1 MIAKRRPL
9 GFSKIA
15 RELLGPACVRCEERY
30 PLEGPHSVIVL
41 VVDRDAP
48 LCREKLA
55 EPFEEFF
62 GREVSDPLAP
72 VKLEV
77 IDRATDEA
85 MMRLVA
91 MGLISPSTRA
101 IRDLGTAAENNAAAL
116 TDVERQLAQEHRRQ
130 AGRKLKMAA
139 LLGGGGLLE
148 EEREA
153 LLQAGLWLGKALAV
167 ENRIAEPGTLDDALR
182 PPHALFWGDHL
193 AAFRAFAADPSIAP
207 TAAAAALRTLAG
219 PQ

>member
-1 MIAKRRPL
+1 MI
-9 GFSKIA
+9 
-15 RELLGPACVRCEERY
+15 
-30 PLEGPHSVIVL
+30 VI

-48 LCREKLA
+48 LHREKLA
-55 EPFEEFF
+55 EPYEDFF

-85 MMRLVA
+85 MTRLVA
-91 MGLISPSTRA
+91 AGLIAPCTRA
-101 IRDLGTAAENNAAAL
+101 IRELGTTAENKTAAL
-116 TDVERQLAQEHRRQ
+116 TDAERQLAQEHRRQ

-153 LLQAGLWLGKALAV
+153 LLQAALWLGKALAV
-167 ENRIAEPGTLDDALR
+167 ENRLAEPGTLEEALR
-182 PPHALFWGDHL
+182 PPHALLWGDHTGR
-193 AAFRAFAADPSIAP
+193 FRAYAADASIAP
-207 TAAAAALRTLAG
+207 APAAATLRTLAG
-219 PQ
+219 Q